1 MFRTFT
7 PFFQR
12 YIKQYKPKRI
22 LSANRWSGYWKDCFL
37 GCPAGKLPY
46 SPEHVVIIKSQI
58 DEFAG
63 FMKELVDIGI
73 EVSVATFHMD
83 DDRLDPNTMYD
94 ASGVIA

>member
-1 MFRTFT
+1 M
-7 PFFQR
+7 
-12 YIKQYKPKRI
+12 
-22 LSANRWSGYWKDCFL
+22 
-37 GCPAGKLPY
+37 
-46 SPEHVVIIKSQI
+46 IIKSQI